1 MEFKHNWIIA
11 FVLATAS
18 AHATGAQESHRRCQV
33 EELADLQQT
42 SMPGMQMP
50 GCTEA
55 NKKAMRHDDDSMA
68 MEPENFVQYI
78 LSHTGSG
85 TSAQPVST
93 PIPMLMTMKD
103 SWTLM
108 FHANVFLL
116 DEQQSSST
124 RGGDKF
130 FSTSWFMPMAQRK
143 LGQGVFT
150 TRVMLS
156 LEPATVTGRRYPL
169 LLQQGETAFGVP
181 IADGQHPH
189 DFIMELAVLYDLKLS
204 EKSLLSFYFAP
215 TGDPAIG
222 PAAYAHRASASENPV
237 GTLGHHQE
245 DSTHITDDVVT
256 VGFTHG
262 IARIE
267 VSGFRGREP
276 DEFRWDIDQGK
287 IDSWSTRLTLEPGK
301 NWSGQYS
308 YARIA
313 SPEAL
318 FPSENQERMTA
329 SMMYNRPLRDG
340 NWANTLL
347 WGRTRILQDNSI
359 FNSYAFESTARFR
372 VRNYVWTRIESAER
386 SNELI
391 LGENP
396 LPPGLQEQPIGQVQ
410 AYTFG
415 YDRDIALVPRL
426 ASAIGAQF
434 TTYGVPERLKPIYGS
449 HPVGVAVF
457 VRLHPFCG
465 RSK

>member
-1 MEFKHNWIIA
+1 MKFGHGSIIA
-11 FVLATAS
+11 IVVAASIAGVTHAQETAS
-18 AHATGAQESHRRCQV
+18 SDQAERLANQEQACM
-33 EELADLQQT
+33 A
-42 SMPGMQMP
+42 GMKMP
-50 GCTEA
+50 GCGETKTQDA
-55 NKKAMRHDDDSMA
+55 QHDGDSMT
-68 MEPENFVQYI
+68 MQPENFVQSV

-85 TSAQPVST
+85 TSAQPIST
-93 PIPMLMTMKD
+93 PAPMLMTMKG

-108 FHANVFLL
+108 FHANVFIL
-116 DEQQSSST
+116 DEQQSSP

-143 LGQGVFT
+143 LGPGVFT
-150 TRVMLS
+150 ARVMLS
-156 LEPATVTGRRYPL
+156 LEPATVTDERYPL
-169 LLQQGETAFGVP
+169 LFQQGETAFGVP

-189 DFIMELAVLYDLKLS
+189 DFIMELAASYDLKLG

-245 DSTHITDDVVT
+245 DSTHIADDVVT
-256 VGFTHG
+256 VGFTDS

-267 VSGFRGREP
+267 VSGFHGREP

-287 IDSWSTRLTLEPGK
+287 IDSWSTRLTVELGK

-313 SPEAL
+313 SPEAV
-318 FPSENQERMTA
+318 FRNENQERMTA
-329 SMMYNRPLRDG
+329 SLMYNRPFHDG
-340 NWANTLL
+340 NWANTVL
-347 WGRTRILQDNSI
+347 WGRTRSLQDNSI

-372 VRNYVWTRIESAER
+372 VRNYAWTRIESAER
-386 SNELI
+386 SNELLI
-391 LGENP
+391 GENP
-396 LPPGLQEQPIGQVQ
+396 LPPGFQEQPIGQVQ

-415 YDRDIALVPRL
+415 YDRDIDLVPHL
-426 ASAIGAQF
+426 ASAVGAQF
-434 TTYGVPERLKPIYGS
+434 TTYGVPEPLKAIYGS

-457 VRLHPFCG
+457 LRLRPFSG
-465 RSK
+465 HAR